1 MSNKLWIIGDSFAD
15 HSRCGSPSWVELISK
30 KFMGKKYYT
39 SSRASRDFQT
49 IIDIFLKNLKYIGK
63 DDLVILIVPFIGRTR
78 LPLYSPVYD
87 VSLSN
92 FVPLKGRKDYFIGTS
107 SYTKESE
114 HYKLEKPLT
123 YANQD
128 DMNDGTDLWSI
139 VNSSNASKKNYV
151 EIIQS
156 FKEYFP
162 FNIFI
167 WSWENVLKSD
177 IIINKT
183 QIKKEIGFWHTYKD
197 LYKETKGMHGYPND
211 FHFSPKMHTAF
222 ADWIINKFPEYF
234 DKDLE
239 V

>member
-15 HSRCGSPSWVELISK
+15 LSKCGSPCWTELISK
-30 KFMGKKYYT
+30 KFIGKKHYV
-39 SSRASRDFQT
+39 SARASRDFQT
-49 IIDIFLKNLKYIGK
+49 IIDIFLKNLKHIGK
-63 DDLVILIVPFIGRTR
+63 DDFVILIIPSISRTR
-78 LPLYSPVYD
+78 LPLHSPVYD
-87 VSLSN
+87 VTLSN
-92 FVPLKGRKDYFIGTS
+92 FVTLQGRNDYFIGTS

-114 HYKLEKPLT
+114 YYKLESPLT

-128 DMNDGTDLWSI
+128 FINSGTEMWSI
-139 VNSSNASKKNYV
+139 VNSSNASKQNYI
-151 EIIQS
+151 EILES

-167 WSWENVLKSD
+167 WSWETEFKSD
-177 IIINKT
+177 IIINKN
-183 QIKKEIGFWHTYKD
+183 QIIKEIGFWHTYKD
-197 LYKETKGMHGYPND
+197 LYNETNGMHGYPND

-222 ADWIINKFPEYF
+222 SDWIINKFPEYF